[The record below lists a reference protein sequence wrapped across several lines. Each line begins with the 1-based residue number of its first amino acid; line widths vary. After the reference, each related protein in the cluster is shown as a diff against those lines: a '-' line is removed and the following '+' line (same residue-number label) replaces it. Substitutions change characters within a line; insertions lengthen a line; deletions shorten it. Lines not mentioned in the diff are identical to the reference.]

1 MSTRM
6 EKLKCTFNYTATT
19 THVILGRRLISNTT
33 ATASLQSLQLYE
45 HTPLRTQLSKGD
57 HEGQSIYVYGQ
68 CYHIPGVPIRNRVH
82 TSLNRLSY

>member
-6 EKLKCTFNYTATT
+6 EKLKCTFNYTATTT

-45 HTPLRTQLSKGD
+45 HTPLGTQARS
-57 HEGQSIYVYGQ
+57 SRRVTTR
-68 CYHIPGVPIRNRVH
+68 VNRYMFTGSV
-82 TSLNRLSY
+82 TTYRGSLFEIGYTQV